1 MIKSTLLKGEIER
14 LKVNIFEN
22 PLQLNHDEK
31 NWLNDN
37 ILPPQYPIKIDQLN
51 VKMSELFGE
60 KNRKREIKYYIKHKA
75 NYSYKKGSSMLY
87 AGASKQNILLQ
98 SIYSSYMLGKVS
110 RGNYLVNIDE
120 ASF

>member
-1 MIKSTLLKGEIER
+1 
-14 LKVNIFEN
+14 
-22 PLQLNHDEK
+22 
-31 NWLNDN
+31 
-37 ILPPQYPIKIDQLN
+37 
-51 VKMSELFGE
+51 
-60 KNRKREIKYYIKHKA
+60 
-75 NYSYKKGSSMLY
+75 MLY